1 MTYKLYN
8 LYCFGMSS
16 ESDPT
21 PEVPP
26 SSEPVEEPYQP
37 GAIDVSFRASEFA
50 IEVSVS
56 HARAHLP
63 EILDGIRDGAMVY
76 LTRYGKRLAAMV
88 PADAGEYLERVE
100 DEYWSKRARAAAES
114 DEPSIPWEQVVAE
127 MEVADNR

>member
-1 MTYKLYN
+1 
-8 LYCFGMSS
+8 MSS

-21 PEVPP
+21 PAVPP
-26 SSEPVEEPYQP
+26 SSEPVEEPYRP
-37 GAIDVSFRASEFA
+37 VEMDVSFRASEFA

-63 EILDGIRDGAMVY
+63 ELLDGIRDGAMVY

-100 DEYWSKRARAAAES
+100 DEYWSKRAGAVLS
-114 DEPSIPWEQVVAE
+114 SNPTFVPLDEAIASWEAQDA
-127 MEVADNR
+127 

>member
-21 PEVPP
+21 PD
-26 SSEPVEEPYQP
+26 PVEPSGPEPAP
-37 GAIDVSFRASEFA
+37 PVTMDVSFRASEFA

-100 DEYWSKRARAAAES
+100 DEYWSKRAGAVLS
-114 DEPSIPWEQVVAE
+114 SNPTFVPLDEAIASWEAQDA
-127 MEVADNR
+127 